1 MCRHVSASPIREF
14 LGHCYN
20 ELPVRVT
27 TQDGPVTLY
36 LKPITRILS
45 DTPTVVECSDRLP
58 VKFAIDENSAIC
70 QTNKGLSMCNAST
83 TINPA
88 HGLDAEYMTL
98 DTTQSHVGSTSL
110 LTDIQNII
118 INFMSKSNFR
128 AALDAAVTYNVQKC
142 RNNIYCDQA
151 FYQPMPYRREL
162 LRQTAGFMNLL
173 LDSGIWQFL
182 GL

>member
-1 MCRHVSASPIREF
+1 MHHASFRQYEDLGSISLDYSPGVLTVQRGEQGIVFMCRQVSASPIREF

-70 QTNKGLSMCNAST
+70 QTDKGLSSVKRSM
-83 TINPA
+83 
-88 HGLDAEYMTL
+88 GLL
-98 DTTQSHVGSTSL
+98 
-110 LTDIQNII
+110 I
-118 INFMSKSNFR
+118 
-128 AALDAAVTYNVQKC
+128 C
-142 RNNIYCDQA
+142 RI
-151 FYQPMPYRREL
+151 
-162 LRQTAGFMNLL
+162 
-173 LDSGIWQFL
+173 
-182 GL
+182 

>member
-1 MCRHVSASPIREF
+1 MSRQVSASPIREF
-14 LGHCYN
+14 QGHCYN

-88 HGLDAEYMTL
+88 HGLNAEYMTL

-128 AALDAAVTYNVQKC
+128 AALDTAVTYMYKSVETTSTV
-142 RNNIYCDQA
+142 I
-151 FYQPMPYRREL
+151 RRSTSPCHTE
-162 LRQTAGFMNLL
+162 GNY
-173 LDSGIWQFL
+173 
-182 GL
+182 

>member
-70 QTNKGLSMCNAST
+70 QTDKGLSSVKRSM
-83 TINPA
+83 
-88 HGLDAEYMTL
+88 GLL
-98 DTTQSHVGSTSL
+98 
-110 LTDIQNII
+110 I
-118 INFMSKSNFR
+118 
-128 AALDAAVTYNVQKC
+128 C
-142 RNNIYCDQA
+142 RI
-151 FYQPMPYRREL
+151 
-162 LRQTAGFMNLL
+162 
-173 LDSGIWQFL
+173 
-182 GL
+182 